1 MLFWHLKST
10 LRFSPA
16 ISNHKLFHN
25 KLSPK
30 ARKVYLDV
38 AVLTQELRDR
48 NKSLELES
56 VMQCERFIWLQGCCY
71 CGLRCR
77 SWWHLAAVAW
87 FISACLERY
96 PICTA
101 HAPWCWFILFIC
113 LQTPFKISLLII
125 FRILLC
131 NQKSVCRFVSRAKKG
146 WSYLHWWSQFLL
158 LTICCL
164 QYLPAGYLSWK
175 CLILIWRLHYLALLS
190 LHKLS
195 CLGLPDIKGLNLPS
209 RAFLLNGYI
218 FCPCFTSIHMLSIL
232 FAIVVAENMH
242 ATSVT

>member
-1 MLFWHLKST
+1 MLLTSLVCFQTSPTECVCQHAFVCGSENWNPGHSFLHPPVNNIPLGRASDHMLFWHLKST

-25 KLSPK
+25 KLSTK
-30 ARKVYLDV
+30 ARKVFLDV
-38 AVLTQELRDR
+38 AVLTQEFRDR

-77 SWWHLAAVAW
+77 SWWHLAAIAR

-96 PICTA
+96 PFWTP
-101 HAPWCWFILFIC
+101 HVSWCWFILFIC
-113 LQTPFKISLLII
+113 LQTYETPFKISLLII

-146 WSYLHWWSQFLL
+146 WSYCTCDHDFCFSQLVVCNICLLVIYPENVSFSFDICIILH
-158 LTICCL
+158 C
-164 QYLPAGYLSWK
+164 
-175 CLILIWRLHYLALLS
+175 
-190 LHKLS
+190 
-195 CLGLPDIKGLNLPS
+195 
-209 RAFLLNGYI
+209 
-218 FCPCFTSIHMLSIL
+218 
-232 FAIVVAENMH
+232 
-242 ATSVT
+242 